1 MTSNVAAKLGVVGP
15 VLSLLS
21 APSLNEKRRGYE
33 MNRYKLLVILMTL
46 CVFVGGF
53 GSAYSQPSPGT
64 LTVHFIDVGQGNA
77 TLLAGPDFSIL
88 IDAGRQEGNEVV
100 PYLQSVGVESLDLLV
115 GTHPHADHI
124 GQFPQV
130 LSTFPVHEVWLSG
143 DTNATLIFEQTLD
156 AILASGAAYYEPRAG
171 EVYGFGSATVEVLNP
186 VRLTGEL
193 HEDSLVLRV
202 IFGNVAFLFPG
213 DAEAE
218 TEMAMIRQGR
228 DLRSQILELGHHG
241 SATSSSLEFLQV
253 VQPEVAIYSVGQ
265 DNPYGHPASDVLDRL
280 AGLGI
285 AVYGT
290 DQYGSIQVITDG
302 QTYRI
307 QSSQGEIAS
316 PSGSIQAVATP
327 TLGPATGEGCRE
339 GQIDV
344 NTASKEELDRIIN
357 IGPVRAA
364 EMIRLRPFSSVDD
377 LIRIRGI
384 GPQRLDDIKAQGL
397 ACVQSTRSPTVVQ
410 PTQQPPTPAYVCD
423 CGKTCS
429 QITSCEEAYFQ
440 LQQCGCGRRDGDGDG
455 VPCEDIC
462 PGG

>member
-1 MTSNVAAKLGVVGP
+1 
-15 VLSLLS
+15 
-21 APSLNEKRRGYE
+21 
-33 MNRYKLLVILMTL
+33 MNKHKLLIILVTL

-77 TLLAGPDFSIL
+77 TLLVGPHFNIL

-100 PYLQSVGVESLDLLV
+100 PYLQSVGVESLDFLI
-115 GTHPHADHI
+115 GTHPHTDHI

-130 LSTFPVHEVWLSG
+130 LTAFPVHEVWLPG
-143 DTNATLIFEQTLD
+143 DSSETPIFEQTLD
-156 AILASGAAYYEPRAG
+156 AILATEVAYHEPRAG
-171 EVYGFGSATVEVLNP
+171 EVYSFGSLATVEVLNP
-186 VRLTGEL
+186 ASLTGEL

-202 IFGNVAFLFPG
+202 VFGNVAFLFPG

-218 TEMAMIRQGR
+218 TESAMIQQGR
-228 DLRSQILELGHHG
+228 DLHSQILELGHHG

-253 VQPEVAIYSVGQ
+253 VQPEVAIYSAGL
-265 DNPYGHPASDVLDRL
+265 DNPYGHPDSEVLDRL
-280 AGLGI
+280 ADLGI

-307 QSSQGEIAS
+307 QFSQGEIAT
-316 PSGSIQAVATP
+316 PSGSIQEMATP

-339 GQIDV
+339 GQIDI

-364 EMIRLRPFSSVDD
+364 EIIRLRPFSSVDD
-377 LIRIRGI
+377 MIRIRGI
-384 GPQRLDDIKAQGL
+384 GPARLGDIKAQGL
-397 ACVQSTRSPTVVQ
+397 ACVQSTQPPTVVQ
-410 PTQQPPTPAYVCD
+410 PTQQPPAPAYVCD

-429 QITSCEEAYFQ
+429 QMSSCEEAYFQ

-455 VPCEDIC
+455 VPCENIC
-462 PGG
+462 PVSMIG